1 MGLFDQVM
9 SAIQEPQRE
18 ASLGQMGQ
26 IMSMAQQI
34 ARANN
39 ADANTTQQAASV
51 IGGFVRSALKEKR
64 ETEGEA
70 VAEALV
76 QQGARD
82 GAAVIPQLFNG
93 LQQQQMSQ
101 TVSQKTGL
109 DVNQVQSMLPVLIPL
124 VMKFLSQGSTKAGVQ
139 GGGNPLMS
147 AFLDGD
153 GDGDVDM
160 GDMLS
165 MAGRFM

>member
-1 MGLFDQVM
+1 MGLFNQVM
-9 SAIQEPQRE
+9 SAIQDPNRE
-18 ASLGQMGQ
+18 ASMGQMGQ
-26 IMSMAQQI
+26 ILSAAQQV

-39 ADANTTQQAASV
+39 ADAGTTQQAASI

-64 ETEGEA
+64 QNEGEA
-70 VAEALV
+70 AAEALV

-82 GAAVIPQLFNG
+82 GASVIPQLFNMA
-93 LQQQQMSQ
+93 QQQQMSQ
-101 TVSQKTGL
+101 SVAQRTGL
-109 DVNQVQSMLPVLIPL
+109 DAGQVQSMLPMLIPL
-124 VMKFLSQGSTKAGVQ
+124 VMRFLNQGSTKAGVQ

-160 GDMLS
+160 GDMLT

>member
-1 MGLFDQVM
+1 MGLFNQVM
-9 SAIQEPQRE
+9 SAIQDPNRQ

-26 IMSMAQQI
+26 IMSMAQQV

-39 ADANTTQQAASV
+39 ADAGTTQQAASI
-51 IGGFVRSALKEKR
+51 IGGFVRSALQEKR
-64 ETEGEA
+64 TTDGEA
-70 VAEALV
+70 AAEALV
-76 QQGARD
+76 QQGAQD
-82 GAAVIPQLFNG
+82 GAAVIPQLFN
-93 LQQQQMSQ
+93 LTQQQQMSQ
-101 TVSQKTGL
+101 AFAQRTGL
-109 DVNQVQSMLPVLIPL
+109 DAGQVQSMLPVLIPL
-124 VMKFLSQGSTKAGVQ
+124 VMKFLNQGSTKADVQ
-139 GGGNPLMS
+139 GGGNPLMT